1 MGKVEK
7 LEEFVEVVKK
17 ESGVDFKN
25 FYSSEKQLKSLLGFN
40 KNLRPQFL
48 KDLNDEHISF
58 IYSVVSS
65 DSSEKEKVDTM
76 NHNIKYELENM
87 SANDII
93 NHYEAFKRNNK

>member
-17 ESGVDFKN
+17 ESSVDFKN
-25 FYSSEKQLKSLLGFN
+25 FYSSEKQLKSLLDFN
-40 KNLRPQFL
+40 NNLRPQFL
-48 KDLNDEHISF
+48 KDLNDENISF

-65 DSSEKEKVDTM
+65 DSSENEKVDTM

>member
-48 KDLNDEHISF
+48 NDEEISF
-58 IYSVVSS
+58 IYSVVYNNGF
-65 DSSEKEKVDTM
+65 ENEKVDTM